1 MMDNTK
7 CKVQCQHDSSPAWSQ
22 DQDISG
28 KNSIDNCIPPR
39 MELNNRYGNTE
50 YEQKESR
57 ISLVVL
63 GLICSEFLSM
73 DFVSKEQDRT
83 HMENVNAVMLLFFRA
98 WKILGNS
105 EINNAYTLF
114 Q

>member
-1 MMDNTK
+1 MTLKMMDNTK

-39 MELNNRYGNTE
+39 MELNRYGNLE
-50 YEQKESR
+50 HEQKEQKEFR
-57 ISLVVL
+57 ISLVVF

-73 DFVSKEQDRT
+73 DFVSKEEDRT
-83 HMENVNAVMLLFFRA
+83 QMENVDAVMILFLYLTLELLSDM
-98 WKILGNS
+98 K
-105 EINNAYTLF
+105 
-114 Q
+114 